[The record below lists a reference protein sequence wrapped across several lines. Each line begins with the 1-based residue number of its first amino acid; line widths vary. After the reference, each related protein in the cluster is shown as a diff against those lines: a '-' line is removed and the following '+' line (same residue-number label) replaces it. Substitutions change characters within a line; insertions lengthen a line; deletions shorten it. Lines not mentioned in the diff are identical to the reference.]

1 MVYKKKKKQNPNL
14 ILWPKKVSGRTWMQS
29 IIHGYLNM
37 EADLIGK
44 LQVFNHFYPLY
55 VNHERRQKVTTHYNE
70 STES

>member
-1 MVYKKKKKQNPNL
+1 
-14 ILWPKKVSGRTWMQS
+14 MQS